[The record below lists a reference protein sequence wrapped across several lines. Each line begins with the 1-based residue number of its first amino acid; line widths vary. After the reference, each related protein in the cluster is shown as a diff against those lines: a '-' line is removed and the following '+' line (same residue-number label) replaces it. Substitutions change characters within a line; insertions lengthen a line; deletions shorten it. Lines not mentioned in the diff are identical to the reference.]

1 MKMSASIRP
10 GATSGAQ
17 ASFMQKAKNAAL
29 VATDRAARRALEEIR
44 SDMQS
49 SGLGRLGNALGA
61 GSDLKKNKRVYE
73 KGGGLW
79 SASGHVHIRSK
90 SERAVGAIISYTEG
104 ATITPR
110 RGSLLWFPTDDIQR
124 LVGKGSDRKRL
135 EPRYWRQY
143 GLESKIGPLEPI
155 TAKDGTRLLIV
166 KNVGVS
172 GSGKSRSARSLT
184 KSGRPRKGQVARDFV
199 VAFVGIPQTMRKR
212 RTNPLAIAQR
222 VANDL
227 RGELGSMFNVSVS

>member
-1 MKMSASIRP
+1 MSASLSSQSIVAIR
-10 GATSGAQ
+10 AEFTRR
-17 ASFMQKAKNAAL
+17 AKNAAL
-29 VATDRAARRALEEIR
+29 IATDKAARRALEEIR

-61 GSDLKKNKRVYE
+61 SSDLKKNKRVYE
-73 KGGGLW
+73 KGGGLF
-79 SASGHVHIRSK
+79 SASGNIHIRSK
-90 SERAVGAIISYTEG
+90 SERAVGAIISYTEPTT
-104 ATITPR
+104 TILPR
-110 RGSLLWFPTDDIQR
+110 RTSLLWFPTDEIQR
-124 LVGKGSDRKRL
+124 LVGKGKDRKRL

-143 GLESKIGPLEPI
+143 GLEGKIGPLERI
-155 TAKDGTRLLIV
+155 TAKDGTELLIV

-184 KSGRPRKGQVARDFV
+184 KSGRPRKGQVAKDFV
-199 VAFVGIPQTMRKR
+199 VAFVGIPQTMRKQ

-227 RGELGSMFNVSVS
+227 KGELAKMFNVTVS